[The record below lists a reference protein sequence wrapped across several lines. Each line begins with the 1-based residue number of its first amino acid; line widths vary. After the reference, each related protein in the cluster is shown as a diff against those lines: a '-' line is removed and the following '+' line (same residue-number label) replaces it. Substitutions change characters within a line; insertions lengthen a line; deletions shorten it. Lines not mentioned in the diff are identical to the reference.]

1 MWRVLLLSGGGA
13 KIAWQIGVLRK
24 IGIFKNTK
32 DRWWIGGVSAGA
44 ILGSLLAQETDLS
57 VGIER
62 VAASVPAAIQG
73 NKSVFEPHAKGIFPF
88 SPLLAWWRKGVFS
101 TAPLRRILQGAVH
114 SEQLDASPHRCT
126 VGTVRLDRREY
137 TERQLLGK
145 DAADWVLASASF
157 PVAFPPV
164 FLEGTFWGDGGIKNN
179 LTVNLL
185 ASVKEPIQDV
195 TALLTSPLEFPLLP
209 RRVQTLGDVAISLVE
224 CLLDE
229 VSASDLYPLRHW
241 AKEHPSVP
249 FRILSPAS
257 PLPLSV
263 LDFNTAAMS
272 SQIDR
277 PQSVR
282 ETWWT
287 LPA

>member
-1 MWRVLLLSGGGA
+1 MLRVLLLSGGGA
-13 KIAWQIGVLRK
+13 KIAWQVGILRK
-24 IGIFKNTK
+24 IGLFKNPD

-44 ILGSLLAQETDLS
+44 ILGSLLAQESDLTG
-57 VGIER
+57 GIER
-62 VAASVPAAIQG
+62 VAATLQSSIQG
-73 NKSVFEPHAKGIFPF
+73 NQSVFEPHAKGIFPF

-101 TAPLRRILQGAVH
+101 TAPLKRLLQDAIRPA
-114 SEQLDASPHRCT
+114 QLDASPHRCT
-126 VGTVRLDRREY
+126 VGVVRLDRREY
-137 TERQLLGK
+137 VERRILGK

-164 FLEGTFWGDGGIKNN
+164 AFEGTLWGDGGIKNN

-185 ASVKEPIQDV
+185 PSISEAVSDV
-195 TALLTSPLEFPLLP
+195 TVVITSPIEFLPLP
-209 RRVQTLGDVAISLVE
+209 RRVRTLGDVAVSLVE

-229 VSASDLYPLRHW
+229 VSASDLYPLREW

-249 FRILSPAS
+249 FRILSPES

-263 LDFNTAAMS
+263 LEFDAAAMS
-272 SQIDR
+272 NQIDH
-277 PQSVR
+277 PQKEK

-287 LPA
+287 IPA